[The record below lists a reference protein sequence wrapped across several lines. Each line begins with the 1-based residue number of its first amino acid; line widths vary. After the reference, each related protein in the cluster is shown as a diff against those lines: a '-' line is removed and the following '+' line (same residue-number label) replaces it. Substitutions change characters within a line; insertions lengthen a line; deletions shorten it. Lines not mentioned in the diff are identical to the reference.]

1 MSKTPLLVMVGSGVI
16 IVISLMMIGFGTM
29 DIDEIDVQSEA
40 IFQGTSGTFQAE
52 TFGGYTIFVND
63 QFTCEET
70 TVSIT
75 DGTDEVYVLDC
86 DSDFDEVGW
95 RAIGVID
102 VETPGQ
108 LSVTANNEIIII
120 DDLVYGT
127 EGAFLM
133 MAGGG
138 LCCIGIIG
146 LVVGIV
152 MASKMKGEVSG
163 QHVIVQSQQ
172 PIQSQ
177 EGQEQ
182 FPPISP

>member
-29 DIDEIDVQSEA
+29 DVQEIDVESEA
-40 IFQGTSGTFQAE
+40 IFQGTSGSVSVE
-52 TFGGYTIFVND
+52 EYGIYTIFVND
-63 QFTCEET
+63 QFSCDET

-75 DGTDEVYVLDC
+75 DGSTEFFTSEC
-86 DSDFDEVGW
+86 DTLFDEAGW
-95 RAIGVID
+95 RAIGVM
-102 VETPGQ
+102 ETDLDGE
-108 LSVTANNEIIII
+108 LSVTSNHEIIII
-120 DDLVYGT
+120 DDIVYGF
-127 EGAFLM
+127 EGAFVM